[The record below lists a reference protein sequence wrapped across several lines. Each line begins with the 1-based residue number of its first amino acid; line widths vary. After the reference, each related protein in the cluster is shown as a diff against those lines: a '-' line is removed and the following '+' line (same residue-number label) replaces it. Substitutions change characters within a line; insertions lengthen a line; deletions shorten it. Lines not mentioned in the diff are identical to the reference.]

1 MNQKIL
7 PPEEYETIDFDTIT
21 FRVTSYVLNDT
32 AHIMLEQDILFA
44 ILVEMWKI
52 EKSLTLEEEV
62 MQKITTIQNDTVAK
76 LLVNISEAAFYIA
89 LTLRSYENTYQ
100 ISKLALNFL
109 VSIALSDDTVLLRI
123 QNVLNQ
129 IVYYSNHP
137 NNQIDSLQYHFLNN
151 WGSLLKHQTSGNGGL
166 HIVHSMNSDFITK
179 VDQDTARNDYLNAW
193 LDQLLDETEE
203 SEFGKGSDTITPM
216 PTAVAPMPMTD
227 SARYRQYSK
236 KISFQPKK
244 K

>member
-62 MQKITTIQNDTVAK
+62 MQKITTIQNDTVGK
-76 LLVNISEAAFYIA
+76 LLVNITEAAFYIS
-89 LTLRSYENTYQ
+89 LTLRRYANTYQ
-100 ISKLALNFL
+100 ISKLALKFL

-129 IVYYSNHP
+129 IVYYSSQS
-137 NNQIDSLQYHFLNN
+137 NNQIDSLQNNFLNN
-151 WGSLLKHQTSGNGGL
+151 WNQLLIDDTSGNGRL
-166 HIVHSMNSDFITK
+166 HIVHNVNTDFINK
-179 VDQDTARNDYLNAW
+179 YEQDTFMHAW
-193 LDQLLDETEE
+193 LDHLLGEET
-203 SEFGKGSDTITPM
+203 EFGKGSDTIL
-216 PTAVAPMPMTD
+216 APMPRTD
-227 SARYRQYSK
+227 SARYQQYSK

>member
-52 EKSLTLEEEV
+52 EKTLTLEEEV
-62 MQKITTIQNDTVAK
+62 MQKITTIQNDTVGK
-76 LLVNISEAAFYIA
+76 LLVNITEAAFYIA
-89 LTLRSYENTYQ
+89 LTLRRYENTYQ
-100 ISKLALNFL
+100 ISKLALKFL

-129 IVYYSNHP
+129 IVYYSSQS

-151 WGSLLKHQTSGNGGL
+151 WNQLLIDDTSGNGRL
-166 HIVHSMNSDFITK
+166 HIVHNVNTDFIK
-179 VDQDTARNDYLNAW
+179 NNEQDTFMHAW
-193 LDQLLDETEE
+193 LDHLLGEET
-203 SEFGKGSDTITPM
+203 EFGKGSDTIL
-216 PTAVAPMPMTD
+216 APMPRTD
-227 SARYRQYSK
+227 SARYQQYSK

>member
-62 MQKITTIQNDTVAK
+62 MQKITTIQNDTVGK
-76 LLVNISEAAFYIA
+76 LLVNITEAAFYIA
-89 LTLRSYENTYQ
+89 LTLRRYENTYQ
-100 ISKLALNFL
+100 ISKLALKFL

-129 IVYYSNHP
+129 IVYYSSQS

-151 WGSLLKHQTSGNGGL
+151 WNQLLIDDTSGNGRL
-166 HIVHSMNSDFITK
+166 HIVHNVNTDFIK
-179 VDQDTARNDYLNAW
+179 NNEQDTFMHAW
-193 LDQLLDETEE
+193 LDHLLGEET
-203 SEFGKGSDTITPM
+203 EFGKGSDTIL
-216 PTAVAPMPMTD
+216 APMPRTD
-227 SARYRQYSK
+227 SARYQQYSK